1 MADVTKETSDRLESL
16 ATAEEEVISSLLAMQ
31 LHNLEESGFDPRTY
45 SLIKLAT
52 LIAID
57 APPAS
62 YVAQVAFAIEA
73 GVKPEEI
80 VNVLVAVAPQV
91 GIPKVVA
98 AAPELMVALGL
109 ELEAAST

>member
-1 MADVTKETSDRLESL
+1 MADVPKETSDRLESL

-73 GVKPEEI
+73 GVKPEDI

>member
-1 MADVTKETSDRLESL
+1 MADVSKETSDRLESL
-16 ATAEEEVISSLLAMQ
+16 ATAEEEIISSLLAMQ

-52 LIAID
+52 LVAID

-73 GVKPEEI
+73 GVTPEEI

-109 ELEAAST
+109 ELEAAAT

>member
-1 MADVTKETSDRLESL
+1 MAEVTKQTSDRLESL

-73 GVKPEEI
+73 GVTPEEI

>member
-1 MADVTKETSDRLESL
+1 MADVTKETSNRLESL

-73 GVKPEEI
+73 GVTPEEI

-109 ELEAAST
+109 ELEAASA

>member
-73 GVKPEEI
+73 GVTPEEI